1 MDWSNIGT
9 GVQEEKQ
16 QREQLENQIADE
28 GKKPLSL
35 SLSNSTQDDGEARP
49 SRVSS
54 QSLGRISQISFFED
68 YLATMRRNNGNRGS
82 LSLSLSLWG

>member
-28 GKKPLSL
+28 GKKPLSQIRFKTTVRQGPRAFL
-35 SLSNSTQDDGEARP
+35 ANPWVEFLKS
-49 SRVSS
+49 VSS
-54 QSLGRISQISFFED
+54 RTI
-68 YLATMRRNNGNRGS
+68 RRQCAGIMGTVV
-82 LSLSLSLWG
+82 LSLSLWG